1 MRNIYIYLL
10 GIILCSCEPLEVL
23 DPPYCNHWWIK
34 NHCSQEIVV
43 LANVNKIGGDGQNLS
58 FEMEHRLPIGDS
70 CIVYSN
76 YDNLSKELLFT
87 LMTTNVNSI
96 AITNIDKSFTFI
108 KFDNETN
115 NALHSHE
122 DNLWEYMEF
131 TNHITNDYCQ
141 LFKWWTFTI
150 TDEDI
155 GVVE

>member
-1 MRNIYIYLL
+1 
-10 GIILCSCEPLEVL
+10 
-23 DPPYCNHWWIK
+23 
-34 NHCSQEIVV
+34 
-43 LANVNKIGGDGQNLS
+43 
-58 FEMEHRLPIGDS
+58 MEHRLPIGDS

-96 AITNIDKSFTFI
+96 TITNIDKSFTFI

-115 NALHSHE
+115 NDLHRYE

-131 TNHITNDYCQ
+131 RNPITSDYYQ